1 MMRQNLHSCHR
12 HICHHAI
19 TPETA
24 PTLNRAPCFLAVRQL
39 RVLRAFRSFK
49 MVAKFGSLKV
59 IITTILETFSSIGN
73 IMLLLLMMMCAANLP

>member
-1 MMRQNLHSCHR
+1 M
-12 HICHHAI
+12 
-19 TPETA
+19 
-24 PTLNRAPCFLAVRQL
+24 LAVRQL

-73 IMLLLLMMMCAANLP
+73 IMLLLLMMMCAANLPQRH